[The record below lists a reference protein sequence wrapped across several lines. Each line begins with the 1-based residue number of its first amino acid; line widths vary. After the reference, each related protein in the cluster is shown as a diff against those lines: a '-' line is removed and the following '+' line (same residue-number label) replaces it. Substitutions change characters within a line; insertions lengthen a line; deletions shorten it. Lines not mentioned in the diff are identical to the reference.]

1 MLTQARGPHA
11 ALRALIAVLA
21 VAATGLQ
28 AGCAVR
34 RVETPAVAA
43 PPAVTPA
50 VAPAVAE
57 SIPAGARVYEVDPQA
72 SQVTLRVYRAGPLAR
87 LGHNHVITSAD
98 ESGLAWTTG
107 EPAQSGFVLRVPVA
121 GLVVDDPAARAA
133 AGPDFPG
140 EVPADAREGTKRNM
154 LRPEVLDADRYPE
167 IVVRA
172 DAFSGTWERP
182 VAEARITLRDQTR
195 SMAVPLSVE
204 RDAAVLVA
212 RGSFQVL
219 QSDFGI
225 TPFSVAGGA
234 IQVAD
239 PVEVSFEIRATAR

>member
-1 MLTQARGPHA
+1 MLTQARGVHA
-11 ALRALIAVLA
+11 AHRVFTVALAA
-21 VAATGLQ
+21 VAIGLQ
-28 AGCAVR
+28 AGCAPR
-34 RVETPAVAA
+34 RAEAPSSAA

-50 VAPAVAE
+50 IAG
-57 SIPAGARVYEVDPQA
+57 SIPTGARVYAVDPQA

-98 ESGLAWTTG
+98 EAGLAWTTG
-107 EPAQSGFVLRVPVA
+107 ELAQSGFVLRVPVA

-133 AGPDFPG
+133 AGADFPG

-154 LRPEVLDADRYPE
+154 LRPEVLDADRCPE

-172 DAFSGTWERP
+172 DALRGTWERP

-195 SMAVPLSVE
+195 LISVPLSVE

-239 PVEVSFEIRATAR
+239 PVQVSFEIRATAR

>member
-1 MLTQARGPHA
+1 MLAQPRGVHA
-11 ALRALIAVLA
+11 AHRAFTVVLVALA
-21 VAATGLQ
+21 VGVQ
-28 AGCAVR
+28 AGCAPR
-34 RVETPAVAA
+34 RPETPAA
-43 PPAVTPA
+43 PAPSAVTPPLEA
-50 VAPAVAE
+50 A
-57 SIPAGARVYEVDPQA
+57 IPAGARVYVVDPQA
-72 SQVTLRVYRAGPLAR
+72 SQVTIQVRRAGPLAR

-107 EPAQSGFVLRVPVA
+107 VPAQSGFVVRMPVS
-121 GLVVDDPAARAA
+121 GLVVDDPEARAA

-154 LRPEVLDADRYPE
+154 LRPEVLDGDRYPE

-172 DAFSGTWERP
+172 DAFGGTWERP
-182 VAEARITLRDQTR
+182 VAEARITLRDQAR
-195 SMAVPLSVE
+195 PVSVPLAIQ
-204 RDAAVLVA
+204 RDDVALVA

-239 PVEVSFEIRATAR
+239 QVQVSFEIRATAR